1 MEATDPESYPG
12 SRLGLP
18 RSGPGSAAGM
28 GVRIGAFVI
37 DLILSG
43 LIALLFTRPDLP
55 KNWSLLVWVVI
66 TVIGV
71 GLFGSTPG
79 QVVCGLRVAPVGGH
93 ALVGLWVIPR
103 TVLIFVVVPPLLT
116 DVDGRG
122 LHDRLCRTVVVRT
135 R

>member
-1 MEATDPESYPG
+1 MDASESYPG
-12 SRLGLP
+12 RRLGLP
-18 RSGPGSAAGM
+18 KSGARSAAGM

-43 LIALLFTRPDLP
+43 LIALLFTRPELP
-55 KNWSLLVWVVI
+55 KNWSLLVWFAI
-66 TVIGV
+66 TTVAV

-79 QVVCGLRVAPVGGH
+79 QVVLGLRVAPVGGH
-93 ALVGLWVIPR
+93 ALVGMWAIPR

-122 LHDRLCRTVVVRT
+122 LHDRLCHTVVVRT